1 MKQFVFLI
9 LTIVYCADAQSG
21 ISADHLRVHMEVLAH
36 DSLEG
41 RALGTRGIDI
51 AATYIAGQFRTY
63 GIQPVS
69 SLGSY
74 FQTFPVHGSTPVDRT
89 RLTFYAPRDAF
100 YPKLFDD
107 YLLYSTGAQTFIP
120 SPVPLVFAGYGI
132 VAPEYSYDDYR
143 ALNVENAIVVFLS
156 GEPISDNPQFFAGDR
171 STIHSSVSLKQKTA
185 LARGARGTI
194 LLPNPRDVR
203 MNDWYEQQRQFMFEE
218 ARLPYVPTENLNILL
233 NPKLGFLLFQ
243 NATYSVEDIEAMD
256 GNGTMKSFPL
266 ELRGSFQGY
275 FRERDFL
282 ASNVIGMIEG
292 SNPSLKD
299 SYVLVTAH
307 YDHLGIGRAVD
318 GDSIYNGLFDN
329 ASGVA
334 AVLEIARVIAA
345 RPSPPERS
353 IVFAL
358 LTGEERGFLG
368 SQYYCLNPPVP
379 LYRTIA
385 NVNIDGIALFERFRS
400 VVGVGQDLSTLEG
413 YLQTVAN
420 SLGLRIEEMPSEFHD
435 LQPFNNSDQFI
446 FAQAG
451 IPSILVAEGL
461 QYETTPYDK
470 GLERFVLWGRD
481 VYHSPSDDLSQSV
494 SYEAA
499 HQHAVLLYEI
509 IMGLAA
515 SAAEPEWNA
524 GVPFRRVREQ
534 SIKQK
539 Q

>member
-1 MKQFVFLI
+1 MKYFIPLI
-9 LTIVYCADAQSG
+9 LTIVCCTDAQTE
-21 ISADHLRVHMEVLAH
+21 ISADRLLMHMEVLAH

-41 RALGTRGIDI
+41 RAIGTRGIET
-51 AATYIAGQFRTY
+51 AAAYIAGEFRRY
-63 GIQPVS
+63 GIQQMP

-74 FQTFPVHGSTPVDRT
+74 FQTFPVHGSTPIERT
-89 RLTFYAPRDAF
+89 VLTFYAPRDAF

-107 YLLYSTGAQTFIP
+107 YLLYSAGAQTFIP
-120 SPVPLVFAGYGI
+120 YPVPLVFAGYGI
-132 VAPEYSYDDYR
+132 VAPEYAYDDYNT
-143 ALNVENAIVVFLS
+143 LDVENAIVVFLS
-156 GEPISDNPQFFAGDR
+156 GEPASDDPLFFAGEQP
-171 STIHSSVSLKQKTA
+171 TIHSSVPLKQKIA

-243 NATYSVEDIEAMD
+243 STAYSIDDIEMMD
-256 GNGTMKSFPL
+256 RNGTMKRFPL

-292 SNPSLKD
+292 SDPSLRD
-299 SYVLVTAH
+299 TYVLVTAH

-334 AVLEIARVIAA
+334 AVLELARVISEL
-345 RPSPPERS
+345 PVPPERS

-368 SQYYCLNPPVP
+368 SQYYCLNAPVP

-385 NVNIDGIALFERFRS
+385 NVNIDGVALFERFRS
-400 VVGVGQDLSTLEG
+400 VVGVGQELSTLDRH
-413 YLQTVAN
+413 LRSVAN
-420 SLGLRIEEMPSEFHD
+420 VLGLRIDEMPTEFHE

-461 QYETTPYDK
+461 QYETTPYEE
-470 GLERFVLWGRD
+470 GVERFVSWGRD
-481 VYHSPSDDLSQSV
+481 VYHSPSDDLAQTV
-494 SYEAA
+494 SYSAA
-499 HQHAVLLYEI
+499 QQHTILLYHFI
-509 IMGLAA
+509 IHLAA
-515 SAAEPEWNA
+515 SRTEPEWND
-524 GVPFRRVREQ
+524 GVPFKHAREQ